1 MKFSRAWAMPSP
13 DTFSIQP
20 IACFVA
26 RHITGVSVDPFA
38 RNSRLAAWTNDINP
52 ETAAEYHM
60 QAVDFLKMLLEQ
72 KVKADTVLFDPPYSP
87 RQISEC
93 YRSIGKTASMTDT
106 QSSVMY
112 KEVRAAIRDI
122 CRPGAV
128 VLQFG
133 WNSCG
138 MGEGWEMEEILLV
151 SHGGA
156 HNDTICTASRLI
168 NPRLI

>member
-1 MKFSRAWAMPSP
+1 MKFSRIWAMPNP
-13 DTFSIQP
+13 NTFTIPP
-20 IACFVA
+20 IRDFVA
-26 RHITGVSVDPFA
+26 RHLHGVSVDPFA
-38 RNSRLAAWTNDINP
+38 RDCAVAKHTNDLNP
-52 ETAAEYHM
+52 ATSAKHHM
-60 QAVDFLKMLLEQ
+60 QAVDFLKMLKETG
-72 KVKADTVLFDPPYSP
+72 VKADTVLFDPPYSP

-93 YRSIGKTASMTDT
+93 YRAANLTVGMTDT
-106 QSSVMY
+106 QSSVLY
-112 KEVRAAIRDI
+112 KKARAAIRDI
-122 CRPGAV
+122 CAPGAT

-168 NPRLI
+168 NPRLL